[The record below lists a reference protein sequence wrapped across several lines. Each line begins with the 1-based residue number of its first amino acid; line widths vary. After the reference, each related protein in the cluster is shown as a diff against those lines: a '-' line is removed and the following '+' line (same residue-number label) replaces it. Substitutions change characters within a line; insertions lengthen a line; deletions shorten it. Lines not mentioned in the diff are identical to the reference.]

1 MSRGKRVKKCRAD
14 RSYIDDEKGLSY
26 PCGGGRG
33 GVGVDL
39 DDGGGVRGSKREDNT
54 TGLCGRS

>member
-39 DDGGGVRGSKREDNT
+39 DDGGV
-54 TGLCGRS
+54 